1 MDGRKNGVDSLGQ
14 GTQSIGGSVSLE
26 RMEGHILGRE
36 EGAVWLQELLGV
48 WQEVKVSFVSDDFH
62 CSL

>member
-26 RMEGHILGRE
+26 RVEGHILGRE

-48 WQEVKVSFVSDDFH
+48 WPDVKVSFISDDFH